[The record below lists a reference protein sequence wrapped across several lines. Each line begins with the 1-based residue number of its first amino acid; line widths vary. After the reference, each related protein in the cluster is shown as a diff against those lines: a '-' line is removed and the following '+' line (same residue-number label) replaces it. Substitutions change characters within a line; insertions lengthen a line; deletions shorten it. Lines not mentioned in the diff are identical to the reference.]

1 MYYEITQLDGKRYR
15 IYRNREQNTPQGRI
29 EILENTIL
37 KQFANRIEKEW
48 LWQKKWDPYKLNH
61 EDYVKSMLDRCGS
74 FILLGELRYGGILT
88 TDAEKKMF
96 DNEISLE
103 MDDNL
108 NVAASDQIP
117 QNYKKS
123 EKVKEFDRLAKKKRK
138 NSNYLRKIV
147 NHKYTFEYKSC
158 PVDTENKFIFC
169 GKRFEIDKC
178 LGQFD
183 PVELNN
189 GELFYQVDQI
199 HAYEQ
204 KGKFFFFDRELNDIT
219 GYVKE
224 WEIE

>member
-1 MYYEITQLDGKRYR
+1 MHYYIKLPGGKKYKL
-15 IYRNREQNTPQGRI
+15 YRNKEQNNPNGRI
-29 EILENTIL
+29 EILNNSIL
-37 KQFANRIEKEW
+37 KDWENRILPQWEY
-48 LWQKKWDPYKLNH
+48 DPIKT
-61 EDYVKSMLDRCGS
+61 MLDSCGS

-88 TDAEKKMF
+88 VEKEQKMF
-96 DNEISLE
+96 DYEISTD
-103 MDDNL
+103 MDVPIVYNENDEPPK
-108 NVAASDQIP
+108 SI
-117 QNYKKS
+117 KKS

-158 PVDTENKFIFC
+158 PVDIENKFIFC

-224 WEIE
+224 W

>member
-1 MYYEITQLDGKRYR
+1 MFYYIAQPNGRKYK
-15 IYRNREQNTPQGRI
+15 IYRTVEQNTPEGRI
-29 EILENTIL
+29 EILNNSVLERWKNYISENWMHDTG
-37 KQFANRIEKEW
+37 KQAHNGSPEAKV
-48 LWQKKWDPYKLNH
+48 KK
-61 EDYVKSMLDRCGS
+61 MLDKCAD
-74 FILLGELRYGGILT
+74 FILLGELKYGGILT
-88 TDAEKKMF
+88 MEAQRKMF
-96 DNEISLE
+96 DNEISAD
-103 MDDNL
+103 MTQPL
-108 NVAASDQIP
+108 NFDKDFEPPKPI
-117 QNYKKS
+117 KKS

-224 WEIE
+224 W